1 MRGDAMKL
9 HIKTYGCQMNSY
21 DSSRMATSLMALGYR
36 LTDAPHDADMVLIN
50 SCHIRE
56 KAAEKIYSEVGRL
69 RHHRDKSGKNMI
81 IAVAG
86 CVAQAEG
93 MEMMRRA
100 PAIDIIVGPQS
111 YHHLPQMVMRL
122 WRNQARQMDLSFP
135 QESKFDV
142 LPQQNH
148 DGVTAFVTIQE
159 GCDKFCTF
167 CVVPY
172 TRGAEYSRP
181 VAEIETEVKHLVGQ
195 GAKEI
200 TLLGQNVNAYHGC
213 DEWGDEI
220 GLAALIERLHAVD
233 GVRRIRYTTSHARD
247 MDEALMVAHRDVS
260 SLMPFVHVP
269 LQSGS
274 NRVLA
279 LMNRQHT
286 IDDYRQMVKR
296 LRKYCPNV
304 ALSSDF
310 ICAFPGERE
319 EEHQETLAMI
329 EEIGFAHGYG
339 FCYSPRPGTPA
350 ATRDNDMIARDVADR
365 RLQELLGALE
375 RSQRRFNESF
385 CGRTVE
391 VLFEKQGRHAGQIN
405 GRTPWMQ
412 MVSCEAS
419 HQLIGSVQWVC
430 IDEIAS
436 HSLRGHIVS

>member
-1 MRGDAMKL
+1 MKL

-69 RHHRDKSGKNMI
+69 RHHRHKSGKKMI
-81 IAVAG
+81 IAIAG

-122 WRNQARQMDLSFP
+122 WRNQGRQMDLSFP

-142 LPQQNH
+142 LPQHNH

-181 VAEIETEVKHLVGQ
+181 VVDIEGEVRRLVAQ

-213 DEWGDEI
+213 DEQGEEM
-220 GLAALIERLHAVD
+220 GLAPLIERLHAVD
-233 GVRRIRYTTSHARD
+233 GVQRIRYTTSHARD

-274 NRVLA
+274 DRVLE

-286 IDDYRQMVKR
+286 IDDYREMVQR
-296 LRKYCPNV
+296 LRRHRPDV

-310 ICAFPGERE
+310 ICAFPSERE
-319 EEHQETLAMI
+319 EDHQETLAMI

-350 ATRDNDMIARDVADR
+350 ATRKDMIAQDVADR
-365 RLQELLGALE
+365 RLQELLGALK

-385 CGRTVE
+385 CGREVE
-391 VLFEKQGRHAGQIN
+391 VLFEKQGRHEGQIN

-419 HQLIGSVQWVC
+419 SQLIGSVQRVH
-430 IDEIAS
+430 IDDIAS